1 MKYFTIEELCRS
13 NVAQIRKIENKPDAG
28 QIENLTALVTN
39 VLDPLRERFGK
50 PIAINSGFRS
60 KDLNRAVGGASTS
73 QHLKGEAA
81 DICAGT
87 KEDNRKLFEIIR
99 KELPFDQLINENNY
113 SWVHVSYREGA
124 NRKQLLKM
132 CL

>member
-1 MKYFTIEELCRS
+1 MLVGDKTFIANVRQKHEIELRLNEAEMKRCDVRGCQNRI
-13 NVAQIRKIENKPDAG
+13 P
-28 QIENLTALVTN
+28 
-39 VLDPLRERFGK
+39 

>member
-124 NRKQLLKM
+124 NRKQLLKL